1 MNVPELRFPEFSGE
15 WEEKKLGH
23 NCKFFSGG
31 TPSTSKREYYIG
43 NIPFIKSGE
52 INNYSTEQMI
62 SEEGLDNS
70 STKLIKKGD
79 LLFALYGA
87 TSGEVAISKI
97 DGAINQAV
105 LKIDTKANNHFLYNY
120 FLKDKDKI
128 TSTYLQGGQGNL
140 SAKIV
145 KSLSLSFPS
154 LPEQDKIASFLSK
167 VDEKIGFLEKK
178 RQFWKTYKKGIMQK
192 IFSQELRFKDENG
205 ENFLDWEEKKLVD
218 MLKLIRNGFS
228 GNQVNHV
235 TNFPVTRIETISSGK
250 INFNKVGY
258 VSKID
263 KSYKLQEGD
272 ILISNI
278 NSVQHIGKLAYFNSE
293 KPLYHG
299 MNLLLLRFNKNYDK
313 RFLYYFLSFYKKWF
327 EKMCCQAVNQA
338 SINQDTIKKFPAIIP
353 KNIGEQ
359 QKISDFLLVT
369 ENKIAKT
376 EYELKLFNNFKK
388 GLLQQMFI

>member
-167 VDEKIGFLEKK
+167 VDEKIGFLE
-178 RQFWKTYKKGIMQK
+178 
-192 IFSQELRFKDENG
+192 
-205 ENFLDWEEKKLVD
+205 
-218 MLKLIRNGFS
+218 
-228 GNQVNHV
+228 
-235 TNFPVTRIETISSGK
+235 
-250 INFNKVGY
+250 INN
-258 VSKID
+258 
-263 KSYKLQEGD
+263 
-272 ILISNI
+272 
-278 NSVQHIGKLAYFNSE
+278 
-293 KPLYHG
+293 
-299 MNLLLLRFNKNYDK
+299 
-313 RFLYYFLSFYKKWF
+313 
-327 EKMCCQAVNQA
+327 
-338 SINQDTIKKFPAIIP
+338 
-353 KNIGEQ
+353 
-359 QKISDFLLVT
+359 
-369 ENKIAKT
+369 
-376 EYELKLFNNFKK
+376 
-388 GLLQQMFI
+388 